1 MQAREALDQ
10 AKRLQGHIV
19 RLAERRERQVQ
30 RATGEFQLDLLA
42 AIEAVP
48 DGVVSMVMQAVR
60 LDPGQAYLQLALS
73 IALDERLERRARMRG
88 LREVDRV
95 GDLVMFDGDGDAPLP
110 SEAETEP
117 PPRFEIEGDAGALA
131 ELDAELESPMEGDDA
146 RPLDSVF
153 GEAFERL
160 AQPGKVGGYR
170 YPEPGEPATVL
181 PDGTV
186 VALAA
191 DPLDSARA

>member
-10 AKRLQGHIV
+10 AKRLQGIIV

-42 AIEAVP
+42 AIEAAPNGIVN
-48 DGVVSMVMQAVR
+48 MVMQAVR
-60 LDPGQAYLQLALS
+60 LDPGQAYLQLALT
-73 IALDERLERRARMRG
+73 IALDERNERRERIGRVDGAARST
-88 LREVDRV
+88 
-95 GDLVMFDGDGDAPLP
+95 

-117 PPRFEIEGDAGALA
+117 PPAFEIEGDPGELA
-131 ELDAELESPMEGDDA
+131 HLESPMESDDA
-146 RPLDSVF
+146 PPLGSAF
-153 GEAFERL
+153 GEAFGRR
-160 AQPGKVGGYR
+160 AYR

-186 VALAA
+186 VALDAE
-191 DPLDSARA
+191 PRDSAQA